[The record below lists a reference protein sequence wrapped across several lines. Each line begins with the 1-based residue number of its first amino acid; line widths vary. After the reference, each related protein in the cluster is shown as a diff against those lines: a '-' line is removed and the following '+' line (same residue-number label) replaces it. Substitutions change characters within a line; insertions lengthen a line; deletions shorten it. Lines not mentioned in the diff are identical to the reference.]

1 MSPLH
6 ICFQDNDFPHSTE
19 FYPGQSL
26 WGPVHCLEEAQWIQ
40 CTREMKAKR
49 KTKPQKITKV
59 IVEKVE
65 TDWVGVHWQC
75 RAYSKDGAWSDQ
87 AQPKF
92 VVEGEDL
99 KKLKLLNVFEPS
111 TVQVG
116 DRNFYVIKGNE
127 NVITREQWRK
137 QQKDMFQV
145 PKQSPK
151 KTRPNIT
158 VTKLP
163 DDKKKESKKDKTSAQ
178 QRSMDESAQS
188 NQLQSNHTNVQDV
201 TSNNT
206 LMPPPPVAHAES
218 SDEWDTEDT
227 TGSQSD
233 TASVINI
240 SFLIFLCSSAEREI
254 EDMEMTI
261 RCIP

>member
-1 MSPLH
+1 
-6 ICFQDNDFPHSTE
+6 
-19 FYPGQSL
+19 
-26 WGPVHCLEEAQWIQ
+26 
-40 CTREMKAKR
+40 MKAKR
-49 KTKPQKITKV
+49 KLKPQKITKV

-116 DRNFYVIKGNE
+116 DRNFYIIKGNE

-137 QQKDMFQV
+137 QQRDVYQV

-163 DDKKKESKKDKTSAQ
+163 EDKKKEQRKDKTFN
-178 QRSMDESAQS
+178 QRSVEESSQS
-188 NQLQSNHTNVQDV
+188 NGVQDV

-206 LMPPPPVAHAES
+206 LMPPPQNLHAES

-233 TASVINI
+233 TASVIICFFFI
-240 SFLIFLCSSAEREI
+240 SKKMRSKIEEMIAPLRFLVAAPACRQWERK
-254 EDMEMTI
+254 
-261 RCIP
+261 RKVLH

>member
-1 MSPLH
+1 
-6 ICFQDNDFPHSTE
+6 
-19 FYPGQSL
+19 
-26 WGPVHCLEEAQWIQ
+26 
-40 CTREMKAKR
+40 MKAKR
-49 KTKPQKITKV
+49 KLKPQKITKL

-92 VVEGEDL
+92 VVESEDL

-116 DRNFYVIKGNE
+116 DRNFYVLKGDE

-137 QQKDMFQV
+137 QQRDIFHV
-145 PKQSPK
+145 PKQSPRK
-151 KTRPNIT
+151 MRPIIT

-163 DDKKKESKKDKTSAQ
+163 DDKKELKKDKTTEPQQPARRLDENAQ
-178 QRSMDESAQS
+178 
-188 NQLQSNHTNVQDV
+188 TNSINTQDA

-206 LMPPPPVAHAES
+206 LFPPPQAQRAES

-233 TASVINI
+233 TASVITPFFF
-240 SFLIFLCSSAEREI
+240 SLSPDSRGK
-254 EDMEMTI
+254 
-261 RCIP
+261 

>member
-1 MSPLH
+1 
-6 ICFQDNDFPHSTE
+6 
-19 FYPGQSL
+19 
-26 WGPVHCLEEAQWIQ
+26 
-40 CTREMKAKR
+40 MKAKR
-49 KTKPQKITKV
+49 KLKPQKITKV

-116 DRNFYVIKGNE
+116 DRNFYIIKGNE

-137 QQKDMFQV
+137 QQRDIYQV

-158 VTKLP
+158 VTKLLE
-163 DDKKKESKKDKTSAQ
+163 DKKKEQRKDKTN
-178 QRSMDESAQS
+178 QRSIEESSQS
-188 NQLQSNHTNVQDV
+188 NGVQDV

-206 LMPPPPVAHAES
+206 LMPPPQNQHAES

-233 TASVINI
+233 TASVII
-240 SFLIFLCSSAEREI
+240 CFFFHL
-254 EDMEMTI
+254 
-261 RCIP
+261 

>member
-1 MSPLH
+1 MK
-6 ICFQDNDFPHSTE
+6 PH
-19 FYPGQSL
+19 
-26 WGPVHCLEEAQWIQ
+26 
-40 CTREMKAKR
+40 
-49 KTKPQKITKV
+49 KITKL

-75 RAYSKDGAWSDQ
+75 RAYSKDGAWSDE

-116 DRNFYVIKGNE
+116 DRNFYVLKGDE

-137 QQKDMFQV
+137 QQRDIFQV

-151 KTRPNIT
+151 KMRPIIT
-158 VTKLP
+158 VTKLL
-163 DDKKKESKKDKTSAQ
+163 DDKKKNPKKDKTSELH
-178 QRSMDESAQS
+178 QRLVDGNAQS
-188 NQLQSNHTNVQDV
+188 NSINMQDAM
-201 TSNNT
+201 SNNT
-206 LMPPPPVAHAES
+206 LLPPPQTQRAES

-233 TASVINI
+233 TASVITT
-240 SFLIFLCSSAEREI
+240 FLFSLSLY
-254 EDMEMTI
+254 MEESKNGNDNS
-261 RCIP
+261 CIL

>member
-1 MSPLH
+1 MTNV
-6 ICFQDNDFPHSTE
+6 FQDNDFPHSTE

-40 CTREMKAKR
+40 CTKEMKAKR
-49 KTKPQKITKV
+49 KLKPQKITKLV
-59 IVEKVE
+59 VEKVE

-87 AQPKF
+87 AQPNF
-92 VVEGEDL
+92 VVDGEDL

-116 DRNFYVIKGNE
+116 DRNFYVLKGDE
-127 NVITREQWRK
+127 NVITREQWRR
-137 QQKDMFQV
+137 QQRDIFQV

-151 KTRPNIT
+151 KTRPIIT

-163 DDKKKESKKDKTSAQ
+163 DDKKRELMRKERTLEPRSA
-178 QRSMDESAQS
+178 DENAQS
-188 NQLQSNHTNVQDV
+188 NSISNTQDV
-201 TSNNT
+201 TGNS
-206 LMPPPPVAHAES
+206 LLPPPQAQRAES

-233 TASVINI
+233 TASVITPF
-240 SFLIFLCSSAEREI
+240 SFPVPLRWGEKVRT
-254 EDMEMTI
+254 EMMTPVCVYSI
-261 RCIP
+261 GL